1 MSNRAGTSFQS
12 NGLSNMRPP
21 RAAAVRLGSV
31 LLWLCLSCQGC
42 APLLVGTAISGGAAA
57 SYLHGEV
64 VETYDV
70 DYARAV
76 SDSRETLE
84 SLKIPVASTVGDE
97 IKTLITAKRPD
108 QTPVTVKVLK
118 LSPSR
123 VQVGIRTGPVGITEL
138 DTSRSIQAQLK
149 NRFARTTPPET
160 PAAAD
165 RPRSPQAGP
174 SIHEPPKP
182 KPAKDIRKPSRPIE
196 LPPAPRVVIYFDHD
210 LNDADVIEG
219 ERPLLDSIIASLMA
233 RPTTTI
239 AVHGY
244 ANLNGSIEHNRTVS
258 ASCANAVKGYMVNQG
273 ADAGRIRVLGNGTKG
288 FAATE
293 RPQIK
298 RRVEIVFDPPR

>member
-1 MSNRAGTSFQS
+1 
-12 NGLSNMRPP
+12 MRPP
-21 RAAAVRLGSV
+21 PATAVWLGSM

-42 APLLVGTAISGGAAA
+42 APLLIGTAISGGAAA

-76 SDSRETLE
+76 SASRETLE
-84 SLKIPVASTVGDE
+84 SLKIAVDSTVGDE

-108 QTPVTVKVLK
+108 QTPVTVEVLR
-118 LSPSR
+118 LATGQ

-165 RPRSPQAGP
+165 RLRPPQADP
-174 SIHEPPKP
+174 SIHEPPKA
-182 KPAKDIRKPSRPIE
+182 KPTKDTRKPSRSIE
-196 LPPAPRVVIYFDHD
+196 LPPAPRVVIYFDQD

-233 RPTTTI
+233 RPTAKIT
-239 AVHGY
+239 VHGY
-244 ANLNGSIEHNRTVS
+244 ANVNGSIEYNRTVS
-258 ASCANAVKGYMVNQG
+258 ESCANAIKAYMVGQG
-273 ADAGRIRVLGNGTKG
+273 VDAGRIRVLGNGTNG
-288 FAATE
+288 FSATE
-293 RPQIK
+293 RPQMK